1 MLVQFQSDL
10 SAKFQIILSERRHY
24 IYFGNDTESNRVKM
38 LISRFRINV
47 NDHLARNL
55 IIDFVLLSI
64 VGGILVSIQYSI
76 NVL

>member
-1 MLVQFQSDL
+1 
-10 SAKFQIILSERRHY
+10 
-24 IYFGNDTESNRVKM
+24 M